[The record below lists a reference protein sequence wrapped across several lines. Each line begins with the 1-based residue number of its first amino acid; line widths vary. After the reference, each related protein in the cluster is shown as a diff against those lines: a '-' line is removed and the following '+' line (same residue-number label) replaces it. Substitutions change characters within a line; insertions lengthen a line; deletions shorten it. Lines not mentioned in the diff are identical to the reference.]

1 MNNIK
6 TNNLLNYFTNKEYE
20 IIKDNKNLIE
30 KARTIVIKVFENKKD
45 KSGKPYINHLLRVSD
60 RLDTEY
66 EKTAGLLHDIIE
78 DTIVTSDDLI
88 EIGFPKEIVEIVK
101 LVTNKKIDKT
111 NLTKEEKLKIYN
123 DKIDAIIKSD
133 NISAIN
139 LKEADM
145 TDNYDL
151 NRLKD
156 LPSEKQEWFH
166 EKYGKQ
172 LIKLRNAKNNK

>member
-1 MNNIK
+1 MNNFK
-6 TNNLLNYFTNKEYE
+6 TNNLLNYFTEEELE
-20 IIKDNKNLIE
+20 IIKNNDDLIL
-30 KARTIVIKVFENKKD
+30 KAKSIVLKVFENQKD

-123 DKIDAIIKSD
+123 DKIDAIIKSG